1 MTWVQG
7 GDASAVWLLGDVWY
21 CQMTLSGV
29 TQGLVEEKLVCET
42 ASLRLSHCEYRQE
55 KKGPEIPGGAG
66 VQREPV
72 ESGIEAA

>member
-1 MTWVQG
+1 
-7 GDASAVWLLGDVWY
+7 
-21 CQMTLSGV
+21 MTLSGV

-66 VQREPV
+66 ARREPD

>member
-1 MTWVQG
+1 
-7 GDASAVWLLGDVWY
+7 
-21 CQMTLSGV
+21 MTLSGV

-55 KKGPEIPGGAG
+55 KKGPEIPG
-66 VQREPV
+66 VRREPD